1 MCFVSLLLLNPS
13 LQLWQ
18 EPAVLK
24 IGKATITIEEKR
36 FDKKRHKFKMVAG
49 SSDHVELI
57 DGKRAWGSDQS
68 VPRVEIKSFTIRREG
83 KFYRVPKSLW
93 SDCFNLGTDIGRFKL
108 TETKDHSAV
117 TLKKNAS
124 DSAGDY
130 VVEWKISF
138 KDKTYSRKIK
148 STVI

>member
-57 DGKRAWGSDQS
+57 DGKRAWGTDQS
-68 VPRVEIKSFTIRREG
+68 VPREEIKSFTIRREG
-83 KFYRVPKSLW
+83 KLYRVPKSLW

-108 TETKDHSAV
+108 TETKDHSV
-117 TLKKNAS
+117 IVIKKNAS

-130 VVEWKISF
+130 AVEWKISF
-138 KDKTYSRKIK
+138 KDLKFSRKIK
-148 STVI
+148 STVR